1 MRSQIPADLGTM
13 TIWMMQMKTKTS
25 EAQATYAPNLESTCL
40 EYCSR
45 NEGKDNNNKKKS
57 HQLIHM
63 WLQLIFRLR
72 FRI

>member
-1 MRSQIPADLGTM
+1 M

-45 NEGKDNNNKKKS
+45 NEGKDNNNKKKPS
-57 HQLIHM
+57 SCVLAARWH
-63 WLQLIFRLR
+63 
-72 FRI
+72 